1 MGDVHQH
8 PEPIDSAMTFSPS
21 GVNPALLIVAVA
33 EHIPRA
39 DWSVWVAPV
48 AS

>member
-1 MGDVHQH
+1 
-8 PEPIDSAMTFSPS
+8 MTFSPS

-33 EHIPRA
+33 EHIPGRLVGLA
-39 DWSVWVAPV
+39 RGRPPGE